1 MWIVPCVWVCG
12 GYNIHMKSNTHYNL
26 PSTPIMLIC
35 VCGVTFG
42 MIVVLEAIFQLI
54 KAGHYPIFN

>member
-1 MWIVPCVWVCG
+1 MPLARC
-12 GYNIHMKSNTHYNL
+12 YNIHMKNNTHYNL

>member
-1 MWIVPCVWVCG
+1 VWVCG

>member
-1 MWIVPCVWVCG
+1 MALARC
-12 GYNIHMKSNTHYNL
+12 YNNTMKTNTHYNL
-26 PSTPIMLIC
+26 PSTTTMLLC

-54 KAGHYPIFN
+54 KQGHYPIF